1 MIRKCS
7 GSTRL
12 CTSLCLCPMC
22 ARSVHVCAS
31 KSRDADKCSTYLS
44 AGSSYL
50 DAGLGEARGLGQAL
64 SQADAGV
71 RVRLEGGA
79 QQLHVL
85 LGEAGP
91 LPATGAARGGGA

>member
-1 MIRKCS
+1 M
-7 GSTRL
+7 L
-12 CTSLCLCPMC
+12 
-22 ARSVHVCAS
+22 H
-31 KSRDADKCSTYLS
+31 LS
-44 AGSSYL
+44 ELGFSEFKALGSSYL
-50 DAGLGEARGLGQAL
+50 DAGLGQARGLGQAL

-91 LPATGAARGGGA
+91 LPATGAARGGAAGGRRSGIV